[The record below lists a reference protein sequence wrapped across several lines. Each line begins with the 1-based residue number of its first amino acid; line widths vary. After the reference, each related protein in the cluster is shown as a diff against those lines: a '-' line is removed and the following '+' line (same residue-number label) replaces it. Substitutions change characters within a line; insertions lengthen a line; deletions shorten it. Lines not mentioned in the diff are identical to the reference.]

1 MLFFLSLHK
10 TYLVPRDIFQYF
22 PSSFVA
28 IFPRVLSSFLTF
40 CFICDFSFG
49 KFFARR
55 NICVSSVRLTRHS
68 NRPAVFFRVSY
79 IFCPFCR
86 VGAKI
91 FSFYFVF
98 LT

>member
-1 MLFFLSLHK
+1 M
-10 TYLVPRDIFQYF
+10 PRDIFQYF

-28 IFPRVLSSFLTF
+28 IFPRVLNSFLTF

-86 VGAKI
+86 VGAKSPRFI
-91 FSFYFVF
+91 LSF
-98 LT
+98 